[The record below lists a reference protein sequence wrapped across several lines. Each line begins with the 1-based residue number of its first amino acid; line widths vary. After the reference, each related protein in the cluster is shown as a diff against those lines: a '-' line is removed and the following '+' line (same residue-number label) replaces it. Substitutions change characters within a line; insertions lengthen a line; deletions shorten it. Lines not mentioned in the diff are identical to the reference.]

1 MAQADPQAAFRAGL
15 LGEPLDRSSRE
26 LGEAPA
32 PFARG
37 PNEEVVLETRRMPG
51 LGESQAAFEVGR
63 LLRAVA
69 RLFDQ
74 AGAPAVVGQQFRDN
88 LAAAIITHAMRRTAQ
103 PWVVED
109 AVDMFMEMYA
119 RILSDDAAGSAL
131 VRKALLGNA
140 KDHGAPP
147 LGEGRRSPVSGGR
160 AAWTASPPGPP

>member
-1 MAQADPQAAFRAGL
+1 MAQADAQAAFRAGL
-15 LGEPLDRSSRE
+15 LGEPIDRSGRE
-26 LGEAPA
+26 LAEAPA

-37 PNEEVVLETRRMPG
+37 PNEEVVLATRRLPG
-51 LGESQAAFEVGR
+51 LTEPQAAFEVGR

-88 LAAAIITHAMRRTAQ
+88 LASAVITHAMRRTAR
-103 PWVVED
+103 PWLVED

-140 KDHGAPP
+140 KDHGAPLLGDQGRGHP
-147 LGEGRRSPVSGGR
+147 LGGGR
-160 AAWTASPPGPP
+160 AAA